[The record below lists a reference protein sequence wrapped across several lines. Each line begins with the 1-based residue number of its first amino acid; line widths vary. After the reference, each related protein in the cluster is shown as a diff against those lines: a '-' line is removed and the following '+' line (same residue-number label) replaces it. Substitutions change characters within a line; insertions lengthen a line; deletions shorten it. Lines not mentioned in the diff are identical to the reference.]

1 MAYTQRELTP
11 VEKANKAF
19 EESRLRLA
27 LMEALRGPE
36 VRKFL
41 SRAKTEDTARKSAL
55 KAYKKAK
62 ASNSEL
68 PSREA
73 FVAYKNGGGTE
84 LPLGRIF
91 DKWLK
96 KALKAEKKGGK

>member
-1 MAYTQRELTP
+1 MANTRELTP

-19 EESRLRLA
+19 AESRLRLA

-41 SRAKTEDTARKSAL
+41 SHANKEDAARKLAL
-55 KAYKKAK
+55 KAYRKAK
-62 ASNSEL
+62 DTNSGL

-84 LPLGRIF
+84 LPIGRIF

-96 KALKAEKKGGK
+96 KALKAEKKGGR